1 MTRALLRNSK
11 IILLDEATAAIDH
24 NTDEM
29 IQNTIRSSFKNCT
42 ILTIAH
48 RLNTIMDSDRV
59 MVLDKG
65 SVIEFD
71 TPKNLLE
78 NKDSYFFS
86 IAHFPEKLSAFIFVY
101 IIGAVFRKSTSLCN
115 IILLTQVFRF
125 QDTSLFRYISSAMR
139 VISAAIKKVVLSA
152 RGFTSLSLDFVVEK
166 PHFTMIRFNF
176 DI

>member
-1 MTRALLRNSK
+1 LTRALLRNSK

-48 RLNTIMDSDRV
+48 RLNTIMDSDRI

-86 IAHFPEKLSAFIFVY
+86 IAHSS
-101 IIGAVFRKSTSLCN
+101 GSL
-115 IILLTQVFRF
+115 V
-125 QDTSLFRYISSAMR
+125 DH
-139 VISAAIKKVVLSA
+139 
-152 RGFTSLSLDFVVEK
+152 LD
-166 PHFTMIRFNF
+166 
-176 DI
+176 